1 LYDRGGAA
9 ANEIRRLSGPGRPA
23 RIAADGRNP
32 RDEAALLID
41 STHRRWI
48 LGSAA
53 LSVVAVVV
61 YLVCYALTPGGLTG
75 GSTVGLWYGTI
86 GSVLMVLAG
95 ALSLHRRLPARP
107 WAGRRSAWLR
117 GHLWFGTVAGVFL
130 LCHARVRLGGP
141 LTAVLSIA
149 TVLLIA
155 TGWLGV
161 LFQSWLPRL
170 LWTRVRAE
178 APYEQV
184 PHLCQV
190 MRRRADLI
198 VDEVCGPVADAAA
211 AVESTRLAAR
221 VAEDGRAQLRGF
233 YEHDIRPFLAPEP
246 PPRSPM
252 LNALQTDARFSRL
265 AQLDGLEEHAKVLNE
280 LIELCRERR
289 QLREQER
296 LHRWLHAWLAL
307 HIPLSVLV
315 LVLGVV
321 HVVTA
326 LYF

>member
-1 LYDRGGAA
+1 
-9 ANEIRRLSGPGRPA
+9 
-23 RIAADGRNP
+23 
-32 RDEAALLID
+32 LLID

-48 LGSAA
+48 LGSALVSA
-53 LSVVAVVV
+53 VAVVV
-61 YLVCYALTPGGLTG
+61 YVVLYALTPGGLTG

-95 ALSLHRRLPARP
+95 LLSIHRRLPSRP
-107 WAGRRSAWLR
+107 WVGRRSKWLR
-117 GHLWFGTVAGVFL
+117 GHLWFGTVSGVFL

-141 LTAVLSIA
+141 LTATLSVLTFLVI
-149 TVLLIA
+149 V
-155 TGWLGV
+155 TGWLGI
-161 LFQSWLPRL
+161 LFQSYLPRL
-170 LWTRVRAE
+170 LWTRVQAE
-178 APYEQV
+178 APYDQL

-198 VDEVCGPVADAAA
+198 VDEVCGPVADAAD

-221 VAEDGRAQLRGF
+221 LAEDGKAQLRGF
-233 YEHDIRPFLAPEP
+233 YEHDVRPFLAPEP
-246 PPRSPM
+246 PPGSPM
-252 LNALQTDARFSRL
+252 FNSIQTDTRFAKLR
-265 AQLDGLEEHAKVLNE
+265 QLDGLEEHARVLNE

-307 HIPLSVLV
+307 HIPMSAAVLV
-315 LVLGVV
+315 LAVV